1 LSLAAGLSRSQSNR
15 AYPNEIR
22 KLLADLANLHP
33 PELPSTPEQQLPLH
47 VTLPRFSVGM
57 IQDLIAQWL
66 PVLLM
71 TYWLLAAGSV
81 VVTVLPIPVPQSF
94 K

>member
-1 LSLAAGLSRSQSNR
+1 MLIVGILKRQT
-15 AYPNEIR
+15 Y
-22 KLLADLANLHP
+22 LLADISTCQPL
-33 PELPSTPEQQLPLH
+33 ELPSAAEQLQLLACDTP
-47 VTLPRFSVGM
+47 TLSVGLGM
-57 IQDLIAQWL
+57 MQDLIAHWL
-66 PVLLM
+66 PVLLV